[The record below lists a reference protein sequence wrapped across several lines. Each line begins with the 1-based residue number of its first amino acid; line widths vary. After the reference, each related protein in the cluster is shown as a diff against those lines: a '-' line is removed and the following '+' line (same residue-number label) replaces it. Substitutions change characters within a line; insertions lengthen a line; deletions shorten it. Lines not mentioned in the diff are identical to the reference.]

1 MTFASSN
8 AFKSEELDSIFTT
21 DSANLVCFEFFECL
35 ERLECLEF
43 FECFECLER
52 PECPECFSFLLF
64 LLALALLTF
73 ERSVVL
79 AFPAFF
85 GLVEAFERLKAG
97 DAVSCFERCDCCDF
111 ALDCLRW
118 LW

>member
-85 GLVEAFERLKAG
+85 GLVEAFEQVTARG
-97 DAVSCFERCDCCDF
+97 DVRSFKRCEF
-111 ALDCLRW
+111 VVDCLRR